1 MSAAAPAPLTRRRL
15 LRAGPAAAL
24 ALLASACGFQLR
36 GAATGLPF
44 ERIALEGFRERGTQ
58 LALTLKRDIEADGR
72 SRIVD
77 AASQAQVVIEVLL
90 AQRERVVAAQ
100 TSSGQVR
107 EFTLRSRLAFRLRT
121 PDGRLLAPDA
131 ELVQTRDMS
140 FNESS
145 ALAKEQEES
154 LLYRAME
161 DDISAQ
167 VLRRLA
173 VLRLPAPPA
182 TAAR

>member
-1 MSAAAPAPLTRRRL
+1 MSAAAPAPLLRRRL

-24 ALLASACGFQLR
+24 ALLASGCGFQLR
-36 GAATGLPF
+36 GAAGLPF
-44 ERIALEGFRERGTQ
+44 ERVALEGFGERGTA

-72 SRIVD
+72 SRVVD
-77 AASQAQVVIEVLL
+77 SPREAQVVIDALL

-100 TSSGQVR
+100 TAAGQVR

-131 ELVQTRDMS
+131 ELVQVRDMS
-140 FNESS
+140 FNESN
-145 ALAKEQEES
+145 ALAKEQEEA

-161 DDISAQ
+161 DDLSAQ